1 MVKQVETHEDFK
13 AVLTE
18 AGGKLVV
25 VDFMAQWCGPCKGIA
40 PEVEKMEKEFDDVIF
55 IKIDVDVNKETA
67 EECEIS
73 CMPTF
78 QFFKNSQKVAEFS
91 GANKDKLR
99 DLTNKHK

>member
-1 MVKQVETHEDFK
+1 MVKQVETHEDFQ

-40 PEVEKMEKEFDDVIF
+40 PEVE
-55 IKIDVDVNKETA
+55 ETA